1 MENKCDKVINL
12 NTYSS
17 INNTRCFFLDTNVLY
32 WYTYPRFSLPGHLNP
47 SAQIYYDFI
56 DSLTSAGNPLKT
68 SVYNL
73 TELLNVVEKN
83 EYDIYCKLHPDLP
96 LSRKDFRRM
105 AGERQKVSQMIK
117 TTMNNALNICS
128 ITDFNFTSET
138 LKSFSDEFTNH
149 RCDVFDY
156 AILKNCISTKDINII
171 SDDGDF
177 SSMPGIN
184 LYTAN
189 ENILN

>member
-105 AGERQKVSQMIK
+105 ADERQKVSQMIK

-138 LKSFSDEFTNH
+138 LTSFSNEFTNH